1 MIIETIC
8 EKGVVRL
15 PSGLQYR
22 RDAFKVT
29 VEVPDQEL
37 VLSQSR
43 SAPLAMTAAPI
54 AQGDIRNRIDAILG
68 PYKDQLQMSETSSVS
83 DYKDMWHRHL
93 DEKYLDRR

>member
-1 MIIETIC
+1 MIIETTC

-37 VLSQSR
+37 MLSQSR

-54 AQGDIRNRIDAILG
+54 SEGDIRNRIDAILG

-83 DYKDMWHRHL
+83 EYKDIWHRHL
-93 DEKYLDRR
+93 DEKYLERS